1 MRYQRGC
8 AVASS
13 TWLVREQ
20 SRLSPQSGWMGYM
33 LFNAIDDVN
42 ASTEFSILEIFE
54 IECGEGIFLHFRDV
68 NNVQQCFNLRIH
80 LSCLKID
87 FGAGRDFSHTNHFD
101 DIVDALSCHL
111 HAWYQDVVV

>member
-1 MRYQRGC
+1 
-8 AVASS
+8 
-13 TWLVREQ
+13 
-20 SRLSPQSGWMGYM
+20 M